1 MSVLIKVAIPPP
13 LYYENLI
20 VIGDL
25 NYDLL
30 CTEKSQTLDD
40 LCDIFD
46 LTNIIKEPTCFK
58 KDCNPSLVDVILTN
72 KSRLSFFW
80 GSGV

>member
-1 MSVLIKVAIPPP
+1 MSTLLDKGIKH
-13 LYYENLI
+13 YENLI

-46 LTNIIKEPTCFK
+46 LTNIIKSQDSFK
-58 KDCNPSLVDVILTN
+58 RQILSKSLTYALTS
-72 KSRLSFFW
+72 KFLKLL
-80 GSGV
+80 